1 MNIYLTMLLLFVLAV
16 VQSTIM
22 PRIALWGVHPE
33 LMLMVVTSWSILS
46 GAEEGML
53 WALIG
58 GIPLD
63 LLSAGKFGLH
73 TLALLLVS
81 FLSGLGERAI
91 FRSDL
96 LMPLLVIP
104 LATLGYEMALLGGL
118 YLTGWSAP
126 LGPYFS
132 QVVAPSIGVNTL
144 LMSPIYLLLRVLHRR
159 VHREEIAL

>member
-1 MNIYLTMLLLFVLAV
+1 MNVYLTMLLLFGLAL
-16 VQSTIM
+16 VQSTVL
-22 PRIALWGVHPE
+22 PRVTLWGVHPE
-33 LMLMVVTSWSILS
+33 LMLMVVISWSILS

-63 LLSAGKFGLH
+63 LLSAGTFGLH

-81 FLSGLGERAI
+81 FLSGLGESTI

-96 LMPLLVIP
+96 LMPLLIIP
-104 LATLGYEMALLGGL
+104 LATLGYELALLGGL

-126 LGPYFS
+126 FGAYFS
-132 QVVAPSIGVNTL
+132 RAVLPSMLLNTL
-144 LMSPIYLLLRVLHRR
+144 LMAPIYLILRALHRCL
-159 VHREEIAL
+159 HREEIVL